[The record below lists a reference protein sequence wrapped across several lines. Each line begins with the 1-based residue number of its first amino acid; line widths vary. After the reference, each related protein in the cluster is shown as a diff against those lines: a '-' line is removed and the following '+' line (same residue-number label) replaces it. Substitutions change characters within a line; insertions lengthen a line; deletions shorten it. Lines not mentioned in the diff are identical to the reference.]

1 MRHRKYF
8 KRGLLLLL
16 AFIITITVSAND
28 TYAAFP
34 DGYTT
39 KTNSYST
46 GSSYGDGTITLSYP
60 SKIFDNADLPVTVS
74 LSSGSDVN
82 YLEAIYI
89 ERWTGTTYVAQW
101 VNVSSFNSGGTL
113 QPGDSATY
121 YLDVDGTP
129 TSSETVYVRG
139 YKFNYSYTYPEIFPM
154 YESTNRSVTSLSESM
169 TFEVVSGDNTPPVI
183 SGGSYYYS
191 DVEDPAS
198 LADIKAELTASD
210 ETDGNLTSS
219 IVIHS
224 DGYSGNED
232 TIGEYTTRWKVTD
245 AAGNIGYK
253 YVYVRV
259 VDVDDPVI
267 TLSGSSTVYIEYGGG
282 YSEPGYSVSDN
293 YDTNVSV
300 TVSGSINT
308 NSLGTYYKY
317 YNAEDSSGNTATQRT
332 RTIIVRDTTR
342 PVINVTGSSTV
353 YVEYGDT
360 YNDAGATWSD
370 AVDGSGSANS
380 SGTVNTSVL
389 GSYTITYSYTD
400 SSGNSAYTK
409 SRTVVVQDTTAPNLS
424 LNGSS
429 TVYVALGGTYTE
441 EGATYSDN
449 VDGTGSAIAS
459 GTVDTSTLGSYTIT
473 YSYTDSS
480 GNAATSITRT
490 VIVEDQTKP
499 TLTLNGDSTIYVEY
513 NGTYSELGA
522 VFNDNV
528 DGTGDAVASGT
539 VDTSIL
545 GSYTITYTYTDANGN
560 VADEITRTV
569 VVEDSTKPILALNGD
584 STVYVALDGTYTESG
599 ASWTDNY
606 DGSGTA
612 TVSGT
617 VDTSTLGSYT
627 ITYSYTDSNG
637 NVADTITRTVIVEDQ
652 TKPTLTLNGDSTVY
666 VEYNGTYSELGA
678 VFNDNVD
685 GTGDAVVTG
694 TVDTSTLGS
703 YTITYNYTDA
713 NGNVADEMT
722 RTVVV
727 EDSTSPTIILIGDP
741 TIHIEYG
748 DDYTEQG
755 ASWTDNYDGSGT
767 ANVSGTVDVATL
779 GTYTITYTFTD
790 SNGNVAESITRT
802 VIVEDTTSPYVEGD
816 LTQILTFN
824 SQDKTLGEI
833 TANIKVFDLYD
844 GDLTGNYTV
853 TTDEFTAANN
863 AVGSYTVTISATDSN
878 GNIMNHSFTIEI
890 KDDVPPVVTGSSYLL
905 TETEADAMT
914 QEEIKAHIASKGVQ

>member
-1 MRHRKYF
+1 MRLRKVL
-8 KRGLLLLL
+8 KRGLLLTLILL
-16 AFIITITVSAND
+16 VTFTLTANE

-34 DGYTT
+34 SGYTT

-121 YLDVDGTP
+121 YLDVNGTP

-139 YKFNYSYTYPEIFPM
+139 YKFSYRWTAPEIFPN
-154 YESTNRSVTSLSESM
+154 YENSTRTATSLSESM

-198 LADIKAELTASD
+198 LADIKATITAND

-219 IVIHS
+219 ITIHS
-224 DGYSGNED
+224 DGYTGNED
-232 TIGEYTTRWKVTD
+232 TLGEYTTRWKVTD
-245 AAGNIGYK
+245 AAGNTGYK
-253 YVYVRV
+253 NVYVRV
-259 VDVDDPVI
+259 VDIDDPVI
-267 TLSGSSTVYIEYGGG
+267 TLSGSSTVYIEYGGS

-293 YDTNVSV
+293 YDTNISVS
-300 TVSGSINT
+300 VSGSINT
-308 NSLGTYYKY
+308 SSLGTYYKY
-317 YNAEDSSGNTATQRT
+317 YNATDSSGNTATQRK

-342 PVINVTGSSTV
+342 PVISITGSSTI
-353 YVEYGDT
+353 YVEIGSSYS
-360 YNDAGATWSD
+360 DAGATWSD

-380 SGTVNTSVL
+380 SGTVNTNVL

-409 SRTVVVQDTTAPNLS
+409 SRTVVVRDTTAPSLS
-424 LNGSS
+424 LNGDS
-429 TVYVALGGTYTE
+429 TVYVGLGGTYTE
-441 EGATYSDN
+441 QGATYSDN
-449 VDGTGSAIAS
+449 VDGSGSANVS
-459 GTVDTSTLGSYTIT
+459 GTVDTNTLGSYTIT

-480 GNAATSITRT
+480 GNTATSITRT

-499 TLTLNGDSTIYVEY
+499 LLTLNGDSTIYVEY

-528 DGTGDAVASGT
+528 DGTGDAVVSGT
-539 VDTSIL
+539 VDTSTL
-545 GSYTITYTYTDANGN
+545 GSYTITYSYTDANGN
-560 VADEITRTV
+560 VADTITRTV
-569 VVEDSTKPILALNGD
+569 IVEDSTKPVLTLNGD
-584 STVYVALDGTYTESG
+584 STVYVGLNGTYTESG

-606 DGSGTA
+606 DGSGQA
-612 TVSGT
+612 VVSGT
-617 VDTSTLGSYT
+617 VDTTTLGTYT

-652 TKPTLTLNGDSTVY
+652 TKPVLTLNGDSTVY

-678 VFNDNVD
+678 IFNDNVD
-685 GTGDAVVTG
+685 GTGSAVVSG

-703 YTITYNYTDA
+703 YTITYSYTDA
-713 NGNVADEMT
+713 NGNVADTIT
-722 RTVVV
+722 RTVIV

-741 TIHIEYG
+741 TIYIEYG
-748 DDYTEQG
+748 DTYTENG
-755 ASWTDNYDGSGT
+755 ASWTDNYDGSGQ
-767 ANVSGTVDVATL
+767 AVVSGTVDETTL
-779 GTYTITYTFTD
+779 GTYTITYTYTD
-790 SNGNVAESITRT
+790 SNGNIAEEVTRT
-802 VIVEDTTSPYVEGD
+802 VIVQDTTSPYVEGD
-816 LTQILTFN
+816 LSTILTFN
-824 SQDKTLGEI
+824 SQNKTLSEL
-833 TANIKVFDLYD
+833 TANIKVLDLYD
-844 GDLTGNYTV
+844 GDLSAGYTF
-853 TTDEFTAANN
+853 TTDDFTPANN
-863 AVGSYTVTISATDSN
+863 TVGSYNVTISATDSN
-878 GNIMNHSFTIEI
+878 GNVMNHAFTILI
-890 KDDVPPVVTGSSYLL
+890 KDDVPPVLTGSSYLL
-905 TETEADAMT
+905 TEAEADAMT
-914 QEEIKAHIASKGVQ
+914 QEEIKAHIASKGAN